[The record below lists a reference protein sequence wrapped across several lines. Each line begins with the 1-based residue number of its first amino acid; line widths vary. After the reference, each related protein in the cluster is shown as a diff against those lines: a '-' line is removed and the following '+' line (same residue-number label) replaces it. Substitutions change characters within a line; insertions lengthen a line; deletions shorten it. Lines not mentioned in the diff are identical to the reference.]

1 MLRIW
6 YVHVRNVKGKL
17 ADAHVVANLSQSSLD
32 QRICFPA
39 LWLTVN
45 KSFAV
50 PLFLLVTVA
59 AKRILILVVLI
70 LVVLVVIIGLS
81 AIVLEKVGILFFA
94 KSNNS
99 NFRSAYEIES
109 SPPFVLSGTTAP
121 RPARAPRAPL
131 SQNR

>member
-1 MLRIW
+1 M
-6 YVHVRNVKGKL
+6 
-17 ADAHVVANLSQSSLD
+17 
-32 QRICFPA
+32 
-39 LWLTVN
+39 WLTVN

-59 AKRILILVVLI
+59 AKRILFLVVLI

-81 AIVLEKVGILFFA
+81 TIVLEKVAIIFFA

-99 NFRSAYEIES
+99 NFIRSAYEIES
-109 SPPFVLSGTTAP
+109 SLPFVLSGTTAP